1 MFRQSFLLV
10 AVPLAVAAACGDKD
24 TGVILNGTTAS
35 VRFSNATDVP
45 ISVANGGVVGL
56 GNSNLSF
63 GASSSCL
70 TVDPT
75 NAAAL
80 TFTGGGGAT
89 VPEFAPT
96 LAPGGSVTV
105 VAFRA
110 QNGTTDFTTLNNT
123 FSPASGS
130 AGLRVF
136 NASAATP
143 SLTILA
149 NGTPIDNGAAVSF
162 GTASDFFSVPTGVV
176 DITFANGVSMILDA
190 GSMTFTAG
198 QSSTLVVGPAP
209 TGSTTLRSFT
219 STGC

>member
-1 MFRQSFLLV
+1 MFRQSCLL
-10 AVPLAVAAACGDKD
+10 AAIPLAFAAACGDKD
-24 TGVILNGTTAS
+24 TGVILGGSTAS
-35 VRFSNATDVP
+35 VRFINATDIP
-45 ISVANGGVVGL
+45 ITVANGGLVGS
-56 GNSNLSF
+56 GNNNLAF

-80 TFTGGGGAT
+80 TFAGGGGAT
-89 VPEFAPT
+89 VPVFAPT

-105 VAFRA
+105 VAFTA
-110 QNGTTDFTTLNNT
+110 QNRTTDFASLNNT

-136 NASAATP
+136 NASAGTP
-143 SLTILA
+143 SLTVLA
-149 NGTPIDNGAAVSF
+149 NGTPLGNGAAVSI
-162 GTASDFFSVPTGVV
+162 GTASDFFNVPAGVV
-176 DITFANGVSMILDA
+176 DITFANGTTTVLDA

-198 QSSTLVVGPAP
+198 QSSTVVVGPP
-209 TGSTTLRSFT
+209 RTGSTTLRSFT

>member
-1 MFRQSFLLV
+1 MFRHSCLLGGI
-10 AVPLAVAAACGDKD
+10 PLAFAAACGDSG
-24 TGVILNGTTAS
+24 TGVILNGNTAS
-35 VRFSNATDVP
+35 VRFINATDIP
-45 ISVANGGVVGL
+45 ITVTNGGVVGL

-75 NAAAL
+75 NAGAL

-89 VPEFAPT
+89 VPQFAPT
-96 LAPGGSVTV
+96 LASGGSVTV
-105 VAFRA
+105 IAFTA
-110 QNGTTDFTTLNNT
+110 QNRTTDFTTLNNT

-136 NASAATP
+136 NASAAIP

-149 NGTPIDNGAAVSF
+149 NGTPLDNGAAVSF

-176 DITFANGVSMILDA
+176 HITFANGVSTILDA

-198 QSSTLVVGPAP
+198 QSSTLVLGPAP
-209 TGSTTLRSFT
+209 TGSTTLRSFR